1 MFDEHGRRIYR
12 GQEALDKFAESLG
25 SRLREAHKLHYKT
38 TFQNLPISI
47 ENRKGSVRRGT
58 DNDGEEWE
66 TKMKHPYGYIR
77 GTKGPDGDAVDVFVG
92 PNEDAAYA
100 YVIHSNNPETGEFDE
115 DKVMLGFNSSKRAKE
130 VFMQHYDDPK
140 FFGGI
145 DRIPMW
151 QFSEK
156 VFVKKHTLKKLVASM
171 RESSR
176 SIPQGV
182 GATGLDQSMKRAMLG
197 NHQPQMINP
206 EVREGGPGSG
216 PRVRL
221 YHGTTSSNAKKI
233 RREGLKLQ
241 KSGGQTVPHVTTSK
255 KDAMEFAKLTAKDA
269 GGGERPVVISLKP
282 EASKFFDDGKIGEM
296 GTSSMRSSNKTRIH
310 PKYIESREAREPA
323 FASLQVPQDML
334 EKLIKSGQAPPIR
347 NASKGGIREH
357 GTKGMHW
364 GQHSPREVIEHVVG
378 KENYKG
384 AMEHPNKG
392 TIHLFDDPATRNT
405 LAMYE
410 KKIRDPQTV
419 RDHIADSR
427 AKYGHESRRR
437 RSFESRLGSFLTES
451 RRSPGTYYA
460 RELARYDTDAEEADV
475 DLIRESFGGRVDFP
489 RTKRHGDLGMGYF
502 HEKIDRARRVVIKPT
517 RGKKLTAGVFSE
529 AKHAIKKGIP
539 VYGIHKGRLRR
550 VKNVEALGSPNKEG
564 HFGRVIY
571 RRKRK

>member
-1 MFDEHGRRIYR
+1 MFDEHGRTIYR
-12 GQEALDKFAESLG
+12 GQEALDKFAEALG
-25 SRLREAHKLHYKT
+25 SRLSEARKLHYKT
-38 TFQNLPISI
+38 SFQNLPISI
-47 ENRKGSVRRGT
+47 ENRKGSVRRGVG
-58 DNDGEEWE
+58 DDGEEWE

-77 GTKGPDGDAVDVFVG
+77 GTEGPDGDAVDVFVG

-145 DRIPMW
+145 DAIPMW

-176 SIPQGV
+176 SIPKGI

-206 EVREGGPGSG
+206 EVRE
-216 PRVRL
+216 
-221 YHGTTSSNAKKI
+221 
-233 RREGLKLQ
+233 
-241 KSGGQTVPHVTTSK
+241 
-255 KDAMEFAKLTAKDA
+255 
-269 GGGERPVVISLKP
+269 
-282 EASKFFDDGKIGEM
+282 
-296 GTSSMRSSNKTRIH
+296 
-310 PKYIESREAREPA
+310 AREPA
-323 FASLQVPQDML
+323 FASLQVPEDML
-334 EKLIKSGQAPPIR
+334 
-347 NASKGGIREH
+347 EH

-364 GQHSPREVIEHVVG
+364 GQRSPREVIEHVVG

-384 AMEHPNKG
+384 AMEHPKKG
-392 TIHLFDDPATRNT
+392 TIHLFDDTATGST
-405 LAMYE
+405 MAMYE
-410 KKIRDPQTV
+410 DKIRDPQSV

-427 AKYGHESRRR
+427 AKFAHESRSREGGPGSGPHLRGQGGSKRDPDFKNTDAMKDVLKDFGKQNLTAQDELRKDFEHFLSRRPKKKESR
-437 RSFESRLGSFLTES
+437 RSFESRLGSFMRES

-460 RELARYDTDAEEADV
+460 RELARYDTDAEEADL

-489 RTKRHGDLGMGYF
+489 QTKRHGQLGMGYF
-502 HEKIDRARRVVIKPT
+502 HEKIDRAKRVVIKPT
-517 RGKKLTAGVFSE
+517 RGKRLTAGVFSE

-550 VKNVEALGSPNKEG
+550 VKNVEALGNPNKSG

-571 RRKRK
+571 RKRRQK